1 MTIDFDD
8 LTVFTK
14 QNYVT
19 TTKLK
24 KLNNKNVKHVSHLI
38 LKISFLTLFGC
49 ALKITLIINP
59 IYG

>member
-1 MTIDFDD
+1 MTINFDD

-24 KLNNKNVKHVSHLI
+24 KLNNKNVKHVTC
-38 LKISFLTLFGC
+38 KSFDIENKFLS
-49 ALKITLIINP
+49 P
-59 IYG
+59 IRMCSQNKTSY